1 MNSFIRGVLHFLLL
15 APKCANFF
23 RISFSAHAHIFVV
36 IFDNTIRF
44 KPDLFSFN
52 RHALKNIPTTFIGL
66 EKWLQELWRDKDQLL
81 DNVYKE
87 GIRFP
92 ASSSRQLQSQRIL
105 PLQYVTLFAWFFFI
119 IFILSRLLSLS
130 WTAFYMWTWI
140 VLVSGAMALISN
152 HSEGLQ
158 DIEILLDQKEFW
170 PKVWKFLFENTV
182 AKLKRKADHSKKE

>member
-1 MNSFIRGVLHFLLL
+1 MALTPTSFL
-15 APKCANFF
+15 
-23 RISFSAHAHIFVV
+23 SF
-36 IFDNTIRF
+36 
-44 KPDLFSFN
+44 

-119 IFILSRLLSLS
+119 TFILSRLLSLTC
-130 WTAFYMWTWI
+130 TAFYMWSWI
-140 VLVSGAMALISN
+140 VLVTGTMALISN
-152 HSEGLQ
+152 YSEGLQ

-170 PKVWKFLFENTV
+170 PKVWKLIFDNTI
-182 AKLKRKADHSKKE
+182 ARLKGKADHSKAD